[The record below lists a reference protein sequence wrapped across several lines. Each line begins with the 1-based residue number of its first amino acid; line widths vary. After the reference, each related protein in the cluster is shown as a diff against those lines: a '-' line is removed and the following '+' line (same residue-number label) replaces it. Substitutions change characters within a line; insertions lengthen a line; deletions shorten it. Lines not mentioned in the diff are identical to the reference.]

1 MAATHSRTDCPEYS
15 VTPFRGL
22 MRTIL
27 GRVSN
32 STCGSETPTLMDSGL
47 AAVVIFSVR
56 GGACRHG
63 IGVSGCE
70 LVNLS
75 GGRFKYTAHQQV
87 SIRGYSLFVWG
98 RAPSGDPLL
107 HCFDQLVYLCRDAG
121 HSRLVAKELGGTQ
134 GQLTR
139 CGRVSR

>member
-22 MRTIL
+22 MRMIL

-32 STCGSETPTLMDSGL
+32 STCGPETSTLMDSGL

-56 GGACRHG
+56 VGACRHG

-70 LVNLS
+70 LVYRSADSNRLHTNKFQFVVTPCLLGVGCRPGVPCCIVSTSWSIFAVTQVIVDLS
-75 GGRFKYTAHQQV
+75 RKN
-87 SIRGYSLFVWG
+87 
-98 RAPSGDPLL
+98 
-107 HCFDQLVYLCRDAG
+107 
-121 HSRLVAKELGGTQ
+121 
-134 GQLTR
+134 
-139 CGRVSR
+139 